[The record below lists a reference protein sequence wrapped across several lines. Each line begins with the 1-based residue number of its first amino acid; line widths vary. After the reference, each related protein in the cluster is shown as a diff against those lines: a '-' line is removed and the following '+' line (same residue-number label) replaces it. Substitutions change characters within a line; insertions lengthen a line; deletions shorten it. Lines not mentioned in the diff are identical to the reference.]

1 MRCNNTNSNLIFYA
15 ENSLTARRR
24 AQIESHLEECPD
36 CREYLSFIRESMLVI
51 ENEKEVKPS
60 PFIYTRIMAGLE
72 SKRKIAQGRT
82 KKLIPAFAF
91 TVILIVSVIG
101 GINLGKLY
109 SSVTY
114 DYSNELQE
122 EVSYFDE
129 LEQEKIETFF
139 LNLNDE
145 ENE

>member
-1 MRCNNTNSNLIFYA
+1 
-15 ENSLTARRR
+15 
-24 AQIESHLEECPD
+24 
-36 CREYLSFIRESMLVI
+36 MLVI
-51 ENEKEVKPS
+51 EKEKEVKPN
-60 PFIYTRIMAGLE
+60 PFIYTRVMAGLE
-72 SKRKIAQGRT
+72 SKRRIAPART

-91 TVILIVSVIG
+91 TLILIASVIG

-109 SSVTY
+109 SSVAY
-114 DYSNELQE
+114 DHSNELQE

-139 LNLNDE
+139 LNLNCE